1 MKKML
6 IALSLS
12 TALFGAAPLYAEEA
26 AAPAPATVA
35 VTTEA
40 APAPYPPVSLRIPET
55 RLDPLLFRKLN

>member
-35 VTTEA
+35 VTAEA
-40 APAPYPPVSLRIPET
+40 APAPET
-55 RLDPLLFRKLN
+55 AADRKSVV

>member
-26 AAPAPATVA
+26 AAPAANCALVA
-35 VTTEA
+35 KKSKILTGENKNGKT
-40 APAPYPPVSLRIPET
+40 LI
-55 RLDPLLFRKLN
+55 